1 MTPSASPEDPIVGH
15 IRSFTGRWWL
25 YLLSG
30 IAWFI
35 FAFLALSWNIAT
47 VWGVA
52 LFAGIALI
60 TGGLFEL
67 IVAAAVPSWKW
78 VQVVFG
84 VLSIAAGVIALGWPS
99 RTFLVVAA
107 LLAWYL
113 LFSGVFEVLLAFTT
127 REHDELWWLRLVLGV
142 AQILVGFWAVGYAG
156 RSIALLIVWVAA
168 AALSRGLSNL
178 FVAFGLH
185 AAGKEID
192 RLTESAK

>member
-1 MTPSASPEDPIVGH
+1 MTSSASPRDPMVDH
-15 IRSFTGRWWL
+15 IQSFTGRWWV

-35 FAFLALSWNIAT
+35 VAFLALTWNIAT

-52 LFAGIALI
+52 VFAGIALI

-67 IVAAAVPSWKW
+67 VVASAVPSWKW
-78 VQVVFG
+78 VHVIFG
-84 VLSIAAGVIALGWPS
+84 VLSIGAGVIAVAWPS
-99 RTFLVVAA
+99 QTFLVLAA
-107 LLAWYL
+107 VLAWYL
-113 LFSGVFEVLLAFTT
+113 LFSGFFEVILAFMT
-127 REHDELWWLRLVLGV
+127 REFDELWWLRLLLGV

-168 AALSRGLSNL
+168 AALTRGLSNL

-185 AAGKEID
+185 AAGKQVE
-192 RLTESAK
+192 AMK